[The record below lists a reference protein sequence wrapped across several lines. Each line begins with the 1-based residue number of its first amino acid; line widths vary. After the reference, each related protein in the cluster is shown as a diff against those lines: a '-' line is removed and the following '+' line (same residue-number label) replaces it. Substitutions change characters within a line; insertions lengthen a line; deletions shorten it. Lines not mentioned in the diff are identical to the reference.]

1 MGGARVEMMLV
12 RQLGKRLS
20 GSSRRVLSTT
30 TTSPALSTIPHEVK
44 EQLSEVGINT
54 ARAVPTIFYNLTAA
68 ELYEAGLS
76 FRTNHPRAVDALE
89 TRVSDMGALVSYS
102 GQRTGRVPQEKRI
115 VFNDASKDI
124 WWGPVNIPLEEHS
137 YEINRNRAI
146 DYLNTRSRLYVV
158 DGFAGWDPKY
168 RIKVRVVACRA
179 YHALFMRNMLMRPQ
193 CEDDLKDFHESGPDF
208 HIFNAGEFPANPLTK
223 GMSSITSVDVNLQQ
237 NELVILGT
245 QYAGEMKKGVFGLMH
260 YLMPKAGVLSLH
272 SSATEGQEGDTTLLF
287 GLSGT
292 GKTTLS
298 ADPSRSLIGDDE
310 HCWSD
315 EGVFNI
321 EGGCYAKCLN
331 LTAESEPDIYN
342 AIKFGSVLENVVVD
356 PVTRAVDFHDAKF
369 TQNTRLCYPIEYMSN
384 AKIPCIAGHPRNII
398 FLTCD
403 AFGVLPPVSKLSPDQ
418 AMYHFIAGYTAKVA
432 GTEVGVTEPEATF
445 SACFGEAFLAFHPT
459 MYAEMLAEKV
469 QQHGCD
475 VWLVNTGWAGG
486 AYGTG
491 ERMSLK
497 YTRRVIDAIHDGSLT
512 NAPTDTLPVFDL
524 EMPTTCEGVPDE
536 FMIPYKAWESRD
548 SYDATLNK
556 LAGMFS
562 ANFRAKY
569 ADVSDSI
576 KNAGPY

>member
-1 MGGARVEMMLV
+1 MSVAGN
-12 RQLGKRLS
+12 
-20 GSSRRVLSTT
+20 
-30 TTSPALSTIPHEVK
+30 EVK
-44 EQLSEVGINT
+44 EQLNEVGINT
-54 ARAVPTIFYNLTAA
+54 NRPIPTIFYNLSVP
-68 ELYEAGLS
+68 ELYEATVS
-76 FRTNHPRAVDALE
+76 FRASQPRAVDALPAKITKE
-89 TRVSDMGALVSYS
+89 GALAAFS
-102 GQRTGRVPQEKRI
+102 GLRTGRVPQDKRT
-115 VFNDASKDI
+115 VANEASKDI
-124 WWGPVNIPLEEHS
+124 WWGPVNIPLEEYS
-137 YEINRNRAI
+137 WEINRNRAI

-158 DGFAGWDPKY
+158 DGFARWDPKY

-193 CEDDLKDFHESGPDF
+193 CEADLEEFRTEGPDF

-223 GMSSITSVDVNLQQ
+223 GMSSTTSVDVNLLD
-237 NELVILGT
+237 NEMVILGT

-260 YLMPKAGVLSLH
+260 YLMPKQGVLSLH
-272 SSATEGQEGDTTLLF
+272 SSATEGEDGDTTLLF

-298 ADPSRSLIGDDE
+298 ADPNRKLIGDDE

-315 EGVFNI
+315 DGVFNI
-321 EGGCYAKCLN
+321 EGGCYAKCLG
-331 LTAESEPDIYN
+331 LSAEKEPDIFN
-342 AIKFGSVLENVVVD
+342 AIRFGSVLENVVMD
-356 PVTRAVDFHDAKF
+356 PATREVDFDDALY
-369 TQNTRLCYPIEYMSN
+369 TQNTRLCYPIEFMSN
-384 AKIPCIAGHPRNII
+384 AKVPCMAGHPQNII

-403 AFGVLPPVSKLSPDQ
+403 AFGVLPPVAKLSSAQ

-459 MYAEMLAEKV
+459 LYAEMLAEKV
-469 QQHGCD
+469 EKHGCD

-497 YTRRVIDAIHDGSLT
+497 YTRKIIDGIHDGSLAKAQME
-512 NAPTDTLPVFDL
+512 NLPVFGFN
-524 EMPTTCEGVPDE
+524 MPTQCDGVPDE
-536 FMIPYKAWESRD
+536 FMIPYKAWDSRE

-562 ANFRAKY
+562 ANFREKY
-569 ADVSDSI
+569 GDVSDEI